1 MSNYQWHFV
10 ANPNLNGPNDAI
22 HEKFRQNAYYSIV
35 RESIQNSMDVPL
47 NSEKPVKVKFET
59 ITINKAEHPEL
70 FSIEQH
76 IRACLDFFTG
86 DKQAE
91 DLFNGMLEYLQ
102 RNDSI
107 KILKVSDYNTKGMKY
122 EEGNPRCPFTSFMSE
137 GISSKGVGSGGSF
150 GFGKGAYYVPS
161 KLRTILVSARFDDDR
176 VVFQGRTRLSSHD
189 FDGETKDFRGDFRI
203 EPEVPVTDNNQIPL
217 LFRRDEQ
224 GTDVFIL
231 GMEDDADFLNKM
243 IVSVLNNFWLAIH
256 QDRLDVVIKTESE
269 EIEFDEKNLEE
280 LIEKYFPEEA
290 EPSPI
295 SNLYGW
301 NPRSYYKAVKYA
313 KEYAG
318 THDAFAYREGDLPSI
333 GSVRLYVYRKE
344 GLPERI
350 SFMRKPAMTVEKV
363 TNRILSDYAAVFVC
377 DNDEGNEILRQMENA
392 AHNEW
397 RPENVRNVPEDQMHV
412 YHNARLQINDFIRK
426 ELKMLSGSGSSV
438 KMEVVGLSDFLSI
451 PEELL
456 DDEEAVPGLADS
468 TREGLSS
475 DNKTDDETGLISTTN
490 TRISVKVVP
499 PSTSN
504 AASAAEVGDGDD
516 TVIIGGG
523 GSNDDSNPEPGPSTD
538 PGEQGGTGSEND
550 NSPGL
555 KLIPIRFRAAA
566 TKEEGVIF
574 HNIIIHADKAYTDVL
589 INVRAGTD
597 NGEDVDLNIIE
608 TDHGR
613 TNNSSINAVS
623 LQPGKNIIKVRFDD
637 GIKHT
642 LKLSAYEAQ

>member
-10 ANPNLNGPNDAI
+10 SNPNLNGPNDAI

-47 NSEKPVKVKFET
+47 NLEKPVKVKFET
-59 ITINKAEHPEL
+59 ITINKAAHPEL

-76 IRACLDFFTG
+76 IRACLEFFTG
-86 DKQAE
+86 DKQAA

-122 EEGNPRCPFTSFMSE
+122 EKGNPRCPFISFMSE

-203 EPEVPVTDNNQIPL
+203 EHEVPVTDNKQIPL
-217 LFRRDEQ
+217 LFRREEQ

-256 QDRLDVVIKTESE
+256 QDRLDVIIKTETE

-280 LIEKYFPEEA
+280 LIEKYFPEEV

-301 NPRSYYKAVKYA
+301 NPRPYYKAVKYA

-318 THDAFAYREGDLPSI
+318 IHDSFAYREGDLPSI
-333 GSVRLYVYRKE
+333 GSVRLYIYRKE

-363 TNRILSDYAAVFVC
+363 TNTILSDYAAVFVC
-377 DNDEGNEILRQMENA
+377 DNNDGNEILRQMENA

-397 RPENVRNVPEDQMHV
+397 RPENVRNVPEDQMHK
-412 YHNARLQINDFIRK
+412 YYNARKQINDFIRK

-456 DDEEAVPGLADS
+456 EDEEAVPGLADS

-475 DNKTDDETGLISTTN
+475 DNKTDDETGFISTTN
-490 TRISVKVVP
+490 TRIAVKHVS

-504 AASAAEVGDGDD
+504 AASSAEVGDGKD

-523 GSNDDSNPEPGPSTD
+523 GSNDDSNPEPGPSID
-538 PGEQGGTGSEND
+538 PGDQSGTGSEND
-550 NSPGL
+550 NSSGL

-566 TKEEGVIF
+566 TKEEGVIC
-574 HNIIIHADKAYTDVL
+574 HNIIIQADKAYTNVL
-589 INVRAGTD
+589 INIKAGTD
-597 NGEDVDLNIIE
+597 NGEDVDLNILD

-613 TNNSSINAVS
+613 TNNSSIKDVI

-642 LKLSAYEAQ
+642 LRLSAYEAQ

>member
-1 MSNYQWHFV
+1 MIKYKWQFV

-47 NSEKPVKVKFET
+47 ELDKPVKVKFET
-59 ITINKAEHPEL
+59 ITINKAEHPDL

-76 IRACLDFFTG
+76 IIACLDFFNG

-91 DLFNGMLEYLQ
+91 DLFNGMLDYLN

-161 KLRTILVSARFDDDR
+161 KLRTILVSAKFDNDR

-224 GTDVFIL
+224 GTDVYIL
-231 GMEDDADFLNKM
+231 GMEDDPDFLNKM

-256 QDRLDVVIKTESE
+256 QDRLDVVIKTDSE

-280 LIEKYFPEEA
+280 LIEKYFPSEA
-290 EPSPI
+290 ELSPI

-313 KEYAG
+313 KEYAD
-318 THDAFAYREGDLPSI
+318 TNDAFAYREEVLPSL
-333 GSVRLYVYRKE
+333 GTVRLYVYRKE

-377 DNDEGNEILRQMENA
+377 DNDHGNEILRQMENA

-397 RPENVRNVPEDQMHV
+397 RPENVRNVPEDQMRV
-412 YHNARLQINDFIRK
+412 YHDARSQINDFIRR
-426 ELKMLSGSGSSV
+426 ELKLLSGSGSSL

-456 DDEEAVPGLADS
+456 DDEESVPGLAES
-468 TREGLSS
+468 KREGISS
-475 DNKTDDETGLISTTN
+475 DNKTEDETGLITTTN
-490 TRISVKVVP
+490 ARITVKVLP
-499 PSTSN
+499 PSTGTA
-504 AASAAEVGDGDD
+504 AASAEVGDGDD
-516 TVIIGGG
+516 TIIIGGG
-523 GSNDDSNPEPGPSTD
+523 PKNDDSNPEPGPSSD
-538 PGEQGGTGSEND
+538 PGNQEGFGIENT
-550 NSPGL
+550 NSSGL
-555 KLIPIRFRAAA
+555 TPISINFRVAA
-566 TKEEGVIF
+566 TKELGVVF
-574 HNIIIHADKAYTDVL
+574 HNIIIQSEKAYNSVL
-589 INVRAGTD
+589 INVKAGTD
-597 NGEDVDLNIIE
+597 NGEDLDLKIIE
-608 TDHGR
+608 TNNGV
-613 TNNSSINAVS
+613 TNNSSLSEVI

-642 LKLSAYEAQ
+642 LKLNAYEAK